1 MILPLVSVHAAP
13 GTITDSAVIVRVRAR
28 ATSTFTKFFSAM
40 RADLDDSALQDCYI
54 VMASEHIIYTE
65 SQSGCRSIHA
75 EATVHVGR
83 DVFDNFLDSDSLK

>member
-40 RADLDDSALQDCYI
+40 RADSDNSAL
-54 VMASEHIIYTE
+54 
-65 SQSGCRSIHA
+65 
-75 EATVHVGR
+75 
-83 DVFDNFLDSDSLK
+83 

>member
-1 MILPLVSVHAAP
+1 MPLVSVHAAP

-40 RADLDDSALQDCYI
+40 RAGLDDSALQDCYI

-65 SQSGCRSIHA
+65 SQPDAGQYTRKQLFTWGTMSWI
-75 EATVHVGR
+75 T
-83 DVFDNFLDSDSLK
+83 FLTAIL